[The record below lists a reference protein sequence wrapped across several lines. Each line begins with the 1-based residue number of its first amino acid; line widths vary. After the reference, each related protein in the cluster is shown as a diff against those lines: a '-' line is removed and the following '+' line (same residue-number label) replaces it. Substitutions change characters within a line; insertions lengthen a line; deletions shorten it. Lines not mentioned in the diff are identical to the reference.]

1 MLLGGQRAK
10 SAKLRGIKHG
20 GGRFRT
26 YPLLCYTL
34 YEVLQEELCMNCSNF
49 RFTLDMQS
57 SQSQVSIPVTLGDT
71 SRALYISFADGG
83 SPYYISDDIVAQL
96 SIKRPNGDV
105 LSNYCQIV
113 NNTTVKYNF
122 TDNANTAS
130 MEGFHDCQVTLLH
143 YIDEDLSEVIASPRF
158 TMIVNARVVN
168 SDDLNISEEDK
179 SALDQIL
186 LAEAE
191 RKAAE
196 TARKAADAARQK
208 ELSDFM
214 ARVNSTISELT
225 VAASVITTVTLLAS
239 RWTAASGYYYQTVS
253 INGVT
258 ENSKVDLLPSIEQL
272 AIFHEKDLAFV
283 TENVGGTVTVYALG
297 DKPANNYTMQVSI
310 TEVEHYE

>member
-1 MLLGGQRAK
+1 
-10 SAKLRGIKHG
+10 
-20 GGRFRT
+20 
-26 YPLLCYTL
+26 
-34 YEVLQEELCMNCSNF
+34 MNCSNF

-57 SQSQVSIPVTLGDT
+57 SQSQVSVPVTLGDT
-71 SRALYISFADGG
+71 SRTLYISLSDGG
-83 SPYYISDDIVAQL
+83 SPYFITEGCLAML
-96 SIKRPNGDV
+96 SIKRPTG
-105 LSNYCQIV
+105 SFIQEYCLIED
-113 NNTTVKYNF
+113 NTNIKYDF
-122 TDNANTAS
+122 TQNELTAAT
-130 MEGFHDCQVTLLH
+130 EGFHDCQITL
-143 YIDEDLSEVIASPRF
+143 YDEKGGVISTPRF
-158 TMIVNARVVN
+158 TMIVNEKVIN
-168 SDDLNISEEDK
+168 SDDINISDEDK
-179 SALDQIL
+179 TAIENMLV
-186 LAEAE
+186 AEA
-191 RKAAE
+191 
-196 TARKAADAARQK
+196 ARKEAEAARVKADAARQK

>member
-1 MLLGGQRAK
+1 
-10 SAKLRGIKHG
+10 
-20 GGRFRT
+20 
-26 YPLLCYTL
+26 
-34 YEVLQEELCMNCSNF
+34 MNCSNF

-105 LSNYCQIV
+105 LVQACQIV

-122 TDNANTAS
+122 SDNVKTAS
-130 MEGFHDCQVTLLH
+130 IEGFHDCQVDLIH
-143 YIDEDLSEVIASPRF
+143 IIDEDLSEKIASPRF

-225 VAASVITTVTLLAS
+225 VAASTITEVTLLAS

-253 INGVT
+253 ISGVT

-297 DKPANNYTMQVSI
+297 DKPANNYTMQASI
-310 TEVEHYE
+310 TEVDRE